1 MAPSLHDPPEGT
13 PDRVFESVIMSTSGS
28 ITATLIHNYKTDL
41 ATMSGNIN
49 VSLYPLIQPGSMSH
63 VDVRCMSGSTSM
75 VIHPY
80 IKTPGAS
87 LITDFYGRSG
97 RLKVHIPST
106 WEGEVT
112 AHLHKGRV
120 RYDWEGLQVLSDS
133 RRFAAV
139 KGNGQEK
146 LNIHGQGLNVELTG
160 ECMLSLPREA
170 EVKEGEL
177 VPGPAKEVKREVDM
191 QGKGEPVADLP
202 IEEEWQEVE
211 EDDDDWTIVE
221 TRTVHRKS

>member
-1 MAPSLHDPPEGT
+1 
-13 PDRVFESVIMSTSGS
+13 
-28 ITATLIHNYKTDL
+28 
-41 ATMSGNIN
+41 MSGNIN

-177 VPGPAKEVKREVDM
+177 VPGPAKEVKREGERVPVVHGMPGLRRKVDM